1 MAKTINE
8 VLAFGSKY
16 LKKLSSNRT
25 EAEVL
30 LSYVLKKSKTDLYR
44 NVFENIEPS
53 LYIKYKEL
61 LKKRLSGEPL
71 SYITGKR
78 EFFGIQLCV
87 ARGTLIPRQETEML
101 VEEGSK
107 FLKNNTSTEKDVLEI
122 GVGCGAISIALC
134 LNCSDTKVDAVDIS
148 EEAIC
153 IAMVNIEE
161 YSLNDRISLYH
172 GNLFS
177 PIPLGKKYDLIVSNP
192 PYIPSER
199 IKNLPKD
206 VLEEPLIALN
216 GGKEGLEII
225 DKILS
230 SANVFLKKNGLM
242 LIEMDGSFQENK
254 VKELFCLKG
263 LRNIFVR
270 KDLAGI
276 PRVIGGYFL

>member
-276 PRVIGGYFL
+276 PRVIGGYLL

>member
-78 EFFGIQLCV
+78 EFFGIQLSV
-87 ARGTLIPRQETEML
+87 ASGALIPRQETEIL
-101 VEEGSK
+101 VEEGLK
-107 FLKNNTSTEKDVLEI
+107 FLKNNTQAKKDVLEI
-122 GVGCGAISIALC
+122 GIGCGAISIALC
-134 LNCSDTKVDAVDIS
+134 LNCPDIKVDATDIS
-148 EEAIC
+148 EDAIC
-153 IAMVNIEE
+153 IAKVNIEE
-161 YSLNDRISLYH
+161 YSLNDKISLYY
-172 GNLFS
+172 GDLFS
-177 PIPLGKKYDLIVSNP
+177 PIPTGKKYDLIISNP

-206 VLEEPLIALN
+206 VQAEPLVALN

-225 DKILS
+225 DKILC
-230 SANVFLKKNGLM
+230 SANEFLKKNGLI
-242 LIEMDGSFQENK
+242 LIEIDGGFQENK

-263 LRNIFVR
+263 LRNIFIR

-276 PRVIGGYFL
+276 PRVIGGYLL